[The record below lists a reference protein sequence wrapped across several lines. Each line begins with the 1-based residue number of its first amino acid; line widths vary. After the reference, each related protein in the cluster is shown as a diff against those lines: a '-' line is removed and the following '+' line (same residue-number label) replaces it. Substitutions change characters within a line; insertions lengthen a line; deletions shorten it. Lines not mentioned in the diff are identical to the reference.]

1 MSFKRISKAWI
12 DASFLL
18 GAGFPPEIAGPSDFV
33 TRWNMSYEE
42 NDAMV
47 ALQDAY
53 YEKWLVDQTKKQVLD
68 KGVKPITFAKPT
80 HHTKGWGEEVW
91 VASNNKYCGKI
102 LRFKAGCRMSFHSHD
117 IKSESWLVTQGRLKM
132 TWFDLSNA
140 DRQEKILAPMDV
152 VHIPRGNPHQL
163 EALEDSEV
171 FEVSDADNSWDN
183 YRIGKGDSQ
192 K

>member
-1 MSFKRISKAWI
+1 MSFKRVSK
-12 DASFLL
+12 
-18 GAGFPPEIAGPSDFV
+18 GATDTAFWLSGGFPPEIAGPTDFV
-33 TRWNMSYEE
+33 ARWNMSYEE

-47 ALQDAY
+47 TAQDEY
-53 YEKWLVDQTKKQVLD
+53 YDKWVAAQTAATR
-68 KGVKPITFAKPT
+68 GIKPITFSQPT

-91 VASNNKYCGKI
+91 IASNDKYCGKI

-117 IKSESWLVTQGRLKM
+117 IKSESWLVTQGKLKM
-132 TWFDLSNA
+132 TWYDLSNA
-140 DRQEKILAPMDV
+140 DEKERILVPMDV

-171 FEVSDADNSWDN
+171 FEVSDADRSWDN